1 MKSILEELHDGRIF
15 PAELI
20 LPKDPQYRPLSQKIS
35 DAMKT
40 WREKLSETDYQRLE
54 ALMNLHSQSDA
65 MEATA
70 AFAHGFKLGALIMME
85 VLEDREEVV
94 R

>member
-1 MKSILEELHDGRIF
+1 MKPILEELYDGRIF

-35 DAMKT
+35 DAMKI
-40 WREKLSETDYQRLE
+40 WREKLSETDYQQLE
-54 ALMNLHSQSDA
+54 ALLNLHSHFDD

-85 VLEDREEVV
+85 VLAGREEVV